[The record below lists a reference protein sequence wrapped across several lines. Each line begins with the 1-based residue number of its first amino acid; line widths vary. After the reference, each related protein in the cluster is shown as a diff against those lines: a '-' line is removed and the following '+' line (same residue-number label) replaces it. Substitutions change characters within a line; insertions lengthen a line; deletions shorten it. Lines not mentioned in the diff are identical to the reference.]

1 MTGNRKAGG
10 KVKTACPDRPLP
22 AELARAGITSRAEL
36 VQALRRVMTA
46 CPDRPLPAELA
57 RAGFSPQAWAL
68 AQRVGAAFDLVKLC
82 HLECGSHSGFA
93 PCCVV
98 FFTTLWLPSLF
109 AGEHEELIEGYEVA
123 RMALGVGNVGYI
135 LCPACALAGKAVE
148 PKRCP
153 RRCPMR
159 RLGRRRAEGEK
170 LQRKLD
176 QLLNAELVSLRRTA
190 QRLPGAPGACARRAP
205 YEARPWG

>member
-1 MTGNRKAGG
+1 MADNGKVGG
-10 KVKTACPDRPLP
+10 KVKLASPDMLLS
-22 AELARAGITSRAEL
+22 AELAEAIGKAK
-36 VQALRRVMTA
+36 AA